1 MSKHLARI
9 SWQRQTP
16 GFSLP
21 DYNRDHEWEFPG
33 GVSLE
38 ASAAVAYHGHE
49 ARVDPEQALVAAVSS
64 CHMLTFLAICARKG
78 LVIDRYVDSA
88 VGYLE
93 KNQASRL
100 AVTHIELS
108 PEIEFAENAPSEAEL
123 KELHEKAHQQCFI
136 ANSVR
141 TKISLLRHS

>member
-1 MSKHLARI
+1 MSKHMARI